1 MLPSSE
7 LELEMILMK
16 LFWTTQEDVP
26 EFLYKQSFILIKRR
40 TFKKLIS
47 ILFGTLQR
55 ELPRV
60 QPRVVYYICVSFH
73 IKQFWKFS
81 AVHATLL
88 VNSLFHFQILLI
100 LQDSC

>member
-55 ELPRV
+55 EL
-60 QPRVVYYICVSFH
+60 QSSVVYYIYVSFGC
-73 IKQFWKFS
+73 
-81 AVHATLL
+81 
-88 VNSLFHFQILLI
+88 LI
-100 LQDSC
+100 LSSFGSSALCTQHC